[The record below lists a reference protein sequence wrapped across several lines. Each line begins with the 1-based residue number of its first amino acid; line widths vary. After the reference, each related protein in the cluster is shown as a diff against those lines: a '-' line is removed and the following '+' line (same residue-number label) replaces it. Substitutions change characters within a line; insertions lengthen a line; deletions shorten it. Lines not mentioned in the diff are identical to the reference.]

1 MVFVDLSYD
10 ITEDICSWPGHPH
23 PAVKTVLSSVKEG
36 YEVKHISFMS
46 HVGTHIDAP
55 SHTLQD
61 GLSLNDIPVSQ
72 YMGPA
77 LIIDVCNIK
86 DQIEVG
92 DLLPYAEQIEQS
104 KFVVFHCG
112 HQRYW
117 HQNEY
122 FYGHP
127 VISKECALWLS
138 GFDLYGIGLDTF
150 SPEPVDTKT
159 SIVHRTL
166 AAKGMVIIENL
177 AQLKV
182 VLTLT
187 TQTKGMFFLSALPI
201 KIPDADGSPV
211 RAVAII
217 DSCYL
222 QEESRE

>member
-23 PAVKTVLSSVKEG
+23 PAVKTVLSSAKEG

-112 HQRYW
+112 HQR
-117 HQNEY
+117 
-122 FYGHP
+122 
-127 VISKECALWLS
+127 
-138 GFDLYGIGLDTF
+138 
-150 SPEPVDTKT
+150 
-159 SIVHRTL
+159 
-166 AAKGMVIIENL
+166 
-177 AQLKV
+177 
-182 VLTLT
+182 
-187 TQTKGMFFLSALPI
+187 
-201 KIPDADGSPV
+201 
-211 RAVAII
+211 
-217 DSCYL
+217 
-222 QEESRE
+222 